1 MSETEQFKAQ
11 NYLNLKTYRRNG
23 EGVPTPVWFVRD
35 GEKFYIR
42 TLTGSGKV
50 KRIRNNANVQIMP
63 CGQQGEPLG
72 KWIAAQAREIID
84 AETYAS
90 VKVLLL
96 AKYGEMV
103 EVLEAQ
109 SQEQGYQYTVLLVEP
124 EES

>member
-1 MSETEQFKAQ
+1 MFGTEQFKAQ
-11 NYLNLKTYRRNG
+11 NYLNLKTFRKNG

-42 TLTGSGKV
+42 TVAGSGKV

-72 KWIAAQAREIID
+72 KWIAAQAHEITD
-84 AETYAS
+84 AETYAA
-90 VKVLLL
+90 VKVLLV
-96 AKYGEMV
+96 AKYGAMV
-103 EVLEAQ
+103 ETLEAQ
-109 SQEQGYQYTVLLVEP
+109 SQDQGYQYTVLLVEP